1 MISMLT
7 LFAGNCMKPI
17 DIRGSNISISYSTAV
32 DILSDIMIMLLP
44 LRILPKLQVSRRQ
57 KMGLA
62 GVFCVG
68 IMVVAS
74 AIARLTQIIGQ
85 ERSDPVG
92 LSVWGLVESSVS
104 VIVGSLPPLK
114 NMLGKTLSRT
124 RRGYSPYAADDST
137 FGRSGRWKVSS
148 ALKTRTKTT
157 SIQLKETDES
167 PLSSHTHSDSKG
179 KIHVQQEF
187 GWARTISEPDVES
200 NSHDHSHYPYDDEA
214 RIIGLGK

>member
-1 MISMLT
+1 MLT

-17 DIRGSNISISYSTAV
+17 DI
-32 DILSDIMIMLLP
+32 MIMLLP
-44 LRILPKLQVSRRQ
+44 LRLLPKLQVSRRQ
-57 KMGLA
+57 KVGLA

-124 RRGYSPYAADDST
+124 RRGYSPYAAEDGT
-137 FGRSGRWKVSS
+137 FGRSGRGKVSS

-157 SIQLKETDES
+157 SIQLKES
-167 PLSSHTHSDSKG
+167 QLSSHAHSDSKG
-179 KIHVQQEF
+179 RIHVQQEF
-187 GWARTISEPDVES
+187 GWARTTSEPDVES
-200 NSHDHSHYPYDDEA
+200 NSHDHSHDIYDDEA